1 MLELRRADAGVM
13 LRCGGVR
20 WSAPQCRTHRMQT
33 GAGCTLAH
41 RQSACALPGLR
52 PYGGKR
58 RIVLLKEELSAQ
70 TGYAA
75 DALFPHQ

>member
-1 MLELRRADAGVM
+1 
-13 LRCGGVR
+13 
-20 WSAPQCRTHRMQT
+20 MQT